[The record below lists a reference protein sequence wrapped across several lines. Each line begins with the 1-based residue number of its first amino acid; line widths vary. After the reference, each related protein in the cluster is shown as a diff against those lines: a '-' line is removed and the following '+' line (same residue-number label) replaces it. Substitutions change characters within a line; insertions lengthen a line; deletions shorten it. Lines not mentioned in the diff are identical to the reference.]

1 MTSSKE
7 KQRDA
12 VVLDLSK
19 AFDKVPHK
27 QLHLKLNHYGVCG
40 QFYSQERTFL
50 CDRFQQVVVDG
61 YCNASML
68 VISGVPQGSVL
79 HGMNMLIGQYTRQ
92 IMLEAFCIIVLGIV
106 LLMQ

>member
-1 MTSSKE
+1 M
-7 KQRDA
+7 
-12 VVLDLSK
+12 
-19 AFDKVPHK
+19 FKVK
-27 QLHLKLNHYGVCG
+27 SLWSLWTTLQ
-40 QFYSQERTFL
+40 SREDFL
-50 CDRFQQVVVDG
+50 CDHSQQVVVDG